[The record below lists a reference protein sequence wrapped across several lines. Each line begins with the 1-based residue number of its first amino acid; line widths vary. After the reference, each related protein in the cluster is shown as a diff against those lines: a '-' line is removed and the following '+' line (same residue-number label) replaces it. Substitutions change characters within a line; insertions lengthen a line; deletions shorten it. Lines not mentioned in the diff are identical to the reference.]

1 MDKSQANQDCKMWG
15 EKVQGDLTV
24 VSPSGSDGEE
34 STCNAQYLQIHKI
47 HKEMFC
53 SYTITSH
60 REEEKWVQNALNMF
74 SINKWFL

>member
-53 SYTITSH
+53 S
-60 REEEKWVQNALNMF
+60 
-74 SINKWFL
+74 